1 MDIKLRIVTTLPL
14 TILWNDSSEIQA
26 TRKHYLTKEQIR
38 QILKETPVEFVVA
51 DAGLRLKWVK
61 ASQCY
66 SFWKSEVQSHIAD
79 FVDLIDVN
87 TFPDNFVYVASEWQ
101 ADDRIPIILLEKIH

>member
-1 MDIKLRIVTTLPL
+1 MDLQHRIVTILPL
-14 TILWNDSSEIQA
+14 TVIWNDSSEMEA

-38 QILKETPVEFVVA
+38 LILKETPVEFVVA
-51 DAGLRLKWVK
+51 DVGLRLKWVE

-66 SFWKSEVQSHIAD
+66 SFWKSEAESHIAD

-87 TFPDNFVYVASEWQ
+87 TFPDSFAYMASEWQ
-101 ADDRIPIILLEKIH
+101 VNDRIPIILLEKLH

>member
-1 MDIKLRIVTTLPL
+1 MDIKHRIVTTSPL

-51 DAGLRLKWVK
+51 DVGLRLKWVE

-66 SFWKSEVQSHIAD
+66 SFWKSEAESHIAD
-79 FVDLIDVN
+79 GDLINIDS
-87 TFPDNFVYVASEWQ
+87 FPDKFAYVASEWQ
-101 ADDRIPIILLEKIH
+101 ANGGIPIILLEKQT

>member
-1 MDIKLRIVTTLPL
+1 MDIKHRIVTTSPL

-51 DAGLRLKWVK
+51 DVGLRLKWVE

-66 SFWKSEVQSHIAD
+66 SFWKSEAESHIAD

-87 TFPDNFVYVASEWQ
+87 TFPDNFAYLASEWQ